1 MNAIAKRDLSIIG
14 ADIRKGDECKLD
26 IHSTNP
32 DNSIIMRIYRYGTA
46 AFKEYINHEH
56 IHDDWLPIDCVSTS
70 EE

>member
-26 IHSTNP
+26 IHSTNAG
-32 DNSIIMRIYRYGTA
+32 NSIIMRIYRYGTA

-56 IHDDWLPIDCVSTS
+56 IHDDWSPVDHISAF